1 MARLKCFQI
10 IAINRV
16 YLINGFNL
24 LHLVIYSPIC
34 SFLFVL
40 LIYLELLWYKS
51 SPKYW
56 QIRSPAFKITYTK
69 LLICIFQN
77 YACIASRYFHMYSYA
92 VGCIYYFAFE
102 ALFSIYLWSKQTC
115 DPFFFVSRPTLYQL
129 TRCIFFKQEMATWPV
144 YHFHCPSQCILFLW
158 SHYALAKYAA

>member
-16 YLINGFNL
+16 YLIKGFNL

-51 SPKYW
+51 PPKYW

-69 LLICIFQN
+69 LLIRIFQN

-92 VGCIYYFAFE
+92 VGCIYHFAFE
-102 ALFSIYLWSKQTC
+102 ALFFHLSLIITDLW
-115 DPFFFVSRPTLYQL
+115 P
-129 TRCIFFKQEMATWPV
+129 IFFLSLDPPFTSSQDVFFLNRKWPHDQFITSIV
-144 YHFHCPSQCILFLW
+144 LLNAFCFCEVIMH
-158 SHYALAKYAA
+158 